1 MERRAADGEFIS
13 KEIYIDAPVELVY
26 SFLTEPAKMRQ
37 WIGTEVDID
46 ARPGGIFR
54 VVPNHVDVI
63 RGEYLEAVPPSK
75 VTFTWGFEGEGH
87 AVPAGSTVVEITLEP
102 QGAGT
107 RLRLTHRDLMGE
119 QRDKHDAGWDHYLAR
134 IAIAAAGGTPGPD
147 PFAQPTHR
155 HA

>member
-1 MERRAADGEFIS
+1 MIE
-13 KEIYIDAPVELVY
+13 KETYVDAPPHVVY
-26 SFLTEPAKMRQ
+26 AYLTEPAKLRE
-37 WIGTEVDID
+37 WIGTEVELEP
-46 ARPGGIFR
+46 RPGGIFR

-63 RGEYLEAVPPSK
+63 RGEFLEAVPYSK
-75 VTFTWGFEGEGH
+75 VSFTWGFEGEGH
-87 AVPAGSTVVEITLEP
+87 AVAAGSTIVEITLEP

-107 RLRLTHRDLMGE
+107 RLRLTHRDLVGE

-134 IAIAAAGGTPGPD
+134 IAIAAAGGTPEPD